1 MDYLEAFRNLK
12 PNTKFGRKSPQK
24 AILLL
29 AIIEMY
35 ETCVLSDNEIVY
47 DETLKGT
54 FLKVWNKVL
63 PEDTALLTEA
73 YIPFW
78 YMQNE
83 DFWHVVPVRGKE
95 DILLLLKDDQIK
107 PSESKISD
115 CVQYVEL
122 DEDLFF
128 LLTMPSGRSSLK
140 RALLETYT
148 TLSNRMI
155 DKLSEASDNSVDHSA
170 IAMDEYKDLLK
181 SSEKC
186 LKTQEFSSSN
196 GQPIFAQLDEE
207 IQLTIALEYYK
218 FQKKH
223 RQEREIFKELF
234 PNVEDLYKRIVI
246 SPIKQGDIL
255 QSFSFVYENFLGDLK
270 IALMS
275 EDGSMGLIDSIN
287 DAIRILNDEQT
298 SDFQNDLAEDV
309 FAKED
314 AISTLAVSD
323 PDDQVITDRLPLIPA
338 QESRKGKPWN
348 EDEEKKLSTYYQLGY
363 SVEEIAVAFGRTEIS
378 IKMRLSKLGLM
389 DYVYEG
395 EREIEEVPS
404 TESANVSLDIFV
416 ENSSKQGDIYN
427 MQGERIFSVNGQL
440 KVFHGKV
447 YRFNYKGVC
456 FTVKDLVRH
465 GKNWD
470 KGVKKI
476 VAYPEADLY
485 QILDPIGFINQI
497 EDVVEYPQWENNRI
511 LVDGK
516 WYDFEGYYIM
526 DADKA
531 EKTTENHVDTYPAEY
546 TPKGKL
552 KAIDKVA
559 QSSYDYLWL
568 IAIADFMGEK
578 QQCPSLS
585 YDYLACMMIANAW
598 EILNEH
604 PELKEQEKE
613 LVDCINFLI
622 EESKD
627 YMDVALDWSSSKDV
641 VYEAIK
647 DYPMAG
653 VFEDTVEE
661 LVESAPYNVLKA
673 WIPTEDRQEMVLQ
686 SNAFHNACL
695 YAIHPRKV
703 DPYIE
708 VNPNWTRSLFFEHT
722 NLVDFLKR
730 HYVLMNR
737 T

>member
-1 MDYLEAFRNLK
+1 MDDLEAFRNLK

-148 TLSNRMI
+148 NLSNRMI

-309 FAKED
+309 VAKED

-465 GKNWD
+465 GKHWD
-470 KGVKKI
+470 KGGKKI

-641 VYEAIK
+641 VNEAIK